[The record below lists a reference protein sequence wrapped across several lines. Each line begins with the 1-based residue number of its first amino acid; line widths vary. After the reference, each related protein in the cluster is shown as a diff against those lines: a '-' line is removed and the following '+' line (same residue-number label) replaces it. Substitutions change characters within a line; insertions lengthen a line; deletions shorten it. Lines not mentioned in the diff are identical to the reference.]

1 MTMVVMVM
9 KPGPNS
15 QAPAIIVNWPY
26 DNNRSAVRKP
36 PASPETNAMLTGRWK
51 GCVTWGRWK
60 GKKRQERVHGQ
71 WPNVCLLCR
80 EKTKESWR
88 ELQKEE
94 ELQCS
99 NKKQIKP
106 QQAGLR
112 VCRPV
117 LGGSH
122 WEPRFSDR
130 LSYREIT
137 GIITGDNRYKNR
149 IDGSHLGENQVS
161 SMRKLKPGFQ
171 VRLGLV

>member
-1 MTMVVMVM
+1 MCDVREMEREEETRASSWSVAHCLFVV
-9 KPGPNS
+9 S
-15 QAPAIIVNWPY
+15 
-26 DNNRSAVRKP
+26 
-36 PASPETNAMLTGRWK
+36 
-51 GCVTWGRWK
+51 
-60 GKKRQERVHGQ
+60 
-71 WPNVCLLCR
+71 R
-80 EKTKESWR
+80 EDEEELKQ
-88 ELQKEE
+88 LQKEE

-130 LSYREIT
+130 LSYREMA
-137 GIITGDNRYKNR
+137 GIITGDTRSKNR

-161 SMRKLKPGFQ
+161 LKKN
-171 VRLGLV
+171 

>member
-1 MTMVVMVM
+1 V
-9 KPGPNS
+9 S
-15 QAPAIIVNWPY
+15 
-26 DNNRSAVRKP
+26 
-36 PASPETNAMLTGRWK
+36 
-51 GCVTWGRWK
+51 
-60 GKKRQERVHGQ
+60 
-71 WPNVCLLCR
+71 R
-80 EKTKESWR
+80 EDEVELK

-117 LGGSH
+117 LVGSH

-130 LSYREIT
+130 LSYREMA
-137 GIITGDNRYKNR
+137 GIITGDNRTKNR

-161 SMRKLKPGFQ
+161 LLFLIWRTRSVL
-171 VRLGLV
+171 

>member
-1 MTMVVMVM
+1 
-9 KPGPNS
+9 
-15 QAPAIIVNWPY
+15 
-26 DNNRSAVRKP
+26 
-36 PASPETNAMLTGRWK
+36 
-51 GCVTWGRWK
+51 
-60 GKKRQERVHGQ
+60 
-71 WPNVCLLCR
+71 
-80 EKTKESWR
+80 
-88 ELQKEE
+88 
-94 ELQCS
+94 
-99 NKKQIKP
+99 
-106 QQAGLR
+106 
-112 VCRPV
+112 V